1 MLVQRVRDAIYDEHP
16 YPCIGLFRFMEF
28 GLCRHPMY
36 NTHVLPTLTG
46 SRDAKPEDEPLFLD
60 VGTCI
65 SQDLRFLLHH
75 AKPTVPA
82 QRLWGTDLS
91 PAYIDAGYQLFQDE
105 DRLPRDH
112 LLAPVDILSRVD
124 ADEDRLSILDGKVS
138 IVQVNSVFHL
148 FDIDAQVQ
156 SAKRIIRTLDLRSSN
171 RISTTASNGTA
182 TSTDKKSKS
191 GLLSKLNKTR
201 SGSTS
206 RGSSDKKRAMI
217 LGSQIGAEPPGPY
230 RSHGTA
236 TEVRSSSGNNTNS
249 IMSNSQGIPND
260 SKLSLASN
268 APLLN
273 HTSAPTPR
281 YTTTSSSRLP
291 PLRNKT
297 TTSSQAAEPTQPIS
311 PTNSVAD
318 GPYRHSDKTWVQF
331 WHNTVRDAIADSD
344 EVFVQRDG
352 TEIRG
357 SQIKFEA
364 HCKMVT
370 PTTDVTAEW
379 RGPGYRWLVWWVWV
393 WVDGE

>member
-36 NTHVLPTLTG
+36 NTYVLPTLTG
-46 SRDAKPEDEPLFLD
+46 SRDAKPEEEPLFLD

-75 AKPTVPA
+75 AKPQVPA
-82 QRLWGTDLS
+82 QRLWGCDLS
-91 PAYIDAGYQLFQDE
+91 PAYIDAGYQLFKDE

-112 LLAPVDILSRVD
+112 LLAPVDILSR
-124 ADEDRLSILDGKVS
+124 AEAEEDRLSILDGKIS

-156 SAKRIIRTLDLRSSN
+156 SAKRIIRTLDLRPSN

-182 TSTDKKSKS
+182 GSTDKKSKS

-206 RGSSDKKRAMI
+206 NGSSDKKRAMI

-236 TEVRSSSGNNTNS
+236 TEVRSGNENN
-249 IMSNSQGIPND
+249 IMINSQGIPND

-268 APLLN
+268 APLLS
-273 HTSAPTPR
+273 HTSTPAPR
-281 YTTTSSSRLP
+281 YITTSSSRLP
-291 PLRNKT
+291 PPRNKST
-297 TTSSQAAEPTQPIS
+297 PSSQAAPPTQPA
-311 PTNSVAD
+311 PAATSVAD

-331 WHNTVRDAIADSD
+331 WHDTVRNAIADSD
-344 EVFVQRDG
+344 EVFIQRDG

-364 HCKMVT
+364 HCKMVM

-393 WVDGE
+393 WIDGE